1 MISKTIGF
9 RGLAYFQTHPYSL
22 RRVQIWVEVPVGSK
36 DRRSEIGP
44 TVQLFFLEVRH
55 QHRGKTQ
62 VLSVPCLFAC
72 IACGLVADVSS
83 PCRLEVLV
91 VVKCV
96 VNGQ

>member
-1 MISKTIGF
+1 MV
-9 RGLAYFQTHPYSL
+9 R
-22 RRVQIWVEVPVGSK
+22 SK

-44 TVQLFFLEVRH
+44 TVQLLFFLEVRQ

-83 PCRLEVLV
+83 PGRLEVLV
-91 VVKCV
+91 VVKCCQWPV
-96 VNGQ
+96 TGCLLANGMN